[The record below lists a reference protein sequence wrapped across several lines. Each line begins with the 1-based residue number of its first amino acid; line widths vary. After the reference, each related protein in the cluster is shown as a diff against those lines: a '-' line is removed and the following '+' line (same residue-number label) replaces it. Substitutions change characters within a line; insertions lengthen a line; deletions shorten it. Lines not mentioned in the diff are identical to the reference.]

1 MIVPVQRFT
10 KNKNQEFKVAL
21 DFELLGRIHGLLK
34 QQTDLKERL
43 QRAPRRIQMVRNNEA
58 SFLKA
63 WEDAKQLTRQ
73 THMAAD
79 QKQLQLGEREAKIKD
94 LNFRLNTCETNKEF
108 QLLKERIAAD
118 EQANSVL
125 QDEILEM
132 LERLDV
138 MQAETAQAKTNYE
151 KAQGDAAK
159 SIEEIE
165 REIES
170 MKRDLKDVE
179 NDLQA
184 AEKKLT
190 MDVLP
195 EYRRK
200 IKGLNENV
208 LGQTDGEN
216 CGNCYQ
222 RLTAQMA
229 ANIQMKK
236 AVFCQGC
243 GCLLYSNPFQTT
255 RSD

>member
-1 MIVPVQRFT
+1 MAI
-10 KNKNQEFKVAL
+10 
-21 DFELLGRIHGLLK
+21 DYELLGRIHGLLK

-43 QRAPRRIQMVRNNEA
+43 QRGPRRIQMVRNNEA
-58 SFLKA
+58 SFQKA
-63 WEDAKQLTRQ
+63 FEDAKNLARQ
-73 THMAAD
+73 THMAID

-94 LNFRLNTCETNKEF
+94 LNFRLNTCESNKEF
-108 QLLKERIAAD
+108 QLLKDRIAAD
-118 EQANSVL
+118 QQANSVL

-138 MQAETAQAKTNYE
+138 MQAESVQAKANYE
-151 KAQGDAAK
+151 KAQADAVNA
-159 SIEEIE
+159 IREIE

-170 MKRDLKDVE
+170 MQQDLKEVE
-179 NDLQA
+179 SDLQV

-190 MDVLP
+190 MEVLP

-200 IKGLNENV
+200 IKGLQENV

-229 ANIQMKK
+229 ANIQLKK

-243 GCLLYSNPFQTT
+243 GCLLYSTSFQPT
-255 RSD
+255 RSE